1 MAKKVFAMYLAKEG
15 NPNSDAYAKLDLPA
29 SPWELWDALEKVRLQ
44 TDDIL
49 YMEIE
54 DYYAFEYLAP
64 HLDGLEISLNEL
76 NDLAARLAT
85 LDEVQGIAFEGLFS
99 MEVQRKTNANGGV
112 ITLQDLRDLAVSAKT
127 DCYHVVDAADDAQL
141 GRFYAENGFI
151 PELDGISDGVFEMLD
166 FAGIGRMMRCSE
178 NGVFVGSLYV
188 LQDGELT
195 AAPPVQ
201 KTLPEKPG
209 YLFRLTLGL
218 HPDIGDDRTVTL
230 ILPAAE
236 AELLDAQAQL
246 GTEGWEGVA
255 VIDYDGIIPYAA
267 EFTDLPME
275 LEEFNVLAA
284 AVRDMPSPEK
294 QLPKLKALLEQF
306 EVRDI
311 ATAISLTEHLADY
324 VLTPDLSSP
333 QETAIDHLRFMTEL
347 KKIYDLSPE
356 DDPAGIPR
364 SDFEKDGYHY
374 TLVDLLRQELPENE
388 SRQHTEHVSIESAKK
403 DMESVLALLPQ
414 EREFITDDG
423 LMGTLTLR
431 LDTVQVEPSGYGSS
445 TKQLSVK
452 RSYPN
457 LAEQDTQYI
466 PKSIEDGGRTLTLSD
481 IQWQTDNTANMDG
494 YAVGDRFTAVATY
507 TGSATSS
514 YVKGYTVTADYT
526 GTVSRIALN
535 RVRYVAI
542 FEGVP
547 IQFAEPA
554 KTAGA
559 ISSLRWSYVLI
570 PVGVVAAAGAGVGGA
585 LLVKRRREN
594 ADEEETAE

>member
-1 MAKKVFAMYLAKEG
+1 MYLAKVG
-15 NPNSDAYAKLDLPA
+15 NPNSDAYAKLNLPA

-423 LMGTLTLR
+423 LMGTLMLK